1 MWFKSTKILL
11 VLTIS
16 LLGMIAKAEE
26 KTESNLYFGIGGG
39 YHMSTMSI
47 SHLNKDIYPDSKRQG
62 SGMFD
67 IFLQYEFGLKKEF
80 GIRLELDF
88 LKRGGSLQNI
98 YNSPKFE
105 NFYETEN
112 IRNIKY
118 HLQSRFVDI
127 RLPLIYQF
135 CGSRNIVRPY
145 LYLAPIV
152 SFSTGGR
159 ISAQTDF
166 SNGTYE
172 GMSLPI
178 TKGNFRSVNFAG
190 AIGAGLKYDL
200 DIKGHPFYISVE
212 VNYQLGFSDTYSSKE
227 KDGSAVVKDNVFNYI
242 YDNTGTRRFNGFEF
256 KGSLSIPF
264 SVFKKKKE
272 HLYCESIQ
280 EDPIPVPAV
289 PKPTVEIENKI
300 EQEDAPCRSIEE
312 VIDMIEQGTDI
323 HGVVFCSIDDIRF
336 ETGKSTLQ
344 TSSYMYLN
352 KLAAILKQTGMNIEV
367 KGHTDNTGSHEVNMK
382 LSRNRAEAVVNYLK
396 RSGVAENQ
404 LSFSYY
410 GETCPLSDNST
421 ESGRSVNRR
430 VEFEIK

>member
-1 MWFKSTKILL
+1 MLFKRTKTLL
-11 VLTIS
+11 VLAIS
-16 LLGMIAKAEE
+16 LLGMSAKADE
-26 KTESNLYFGIGGG
+26 KTESTFYFGIGGG

-47 SHLNKDIYPDSKRQG
+47 SQLDKDIYPDSKRQD
-62 SGMFD
+62 SGVFD
-67 IFLQYEFGLKKEF
+67 IFLQYEFGHKKEF

-88 LKRGGSLQNI
+88 LKRGGSLHNI
-98 YNSPKFE
+98 YNSSEFE

-118 HLQSRFVDI
+118 DLRSRFVDI

-135 CGSRNIVRPY
+135 CSSRNIVRPY
-145 LYLAPIV
+145 LYIAPIV
-152 SFSTGGR
+152 SFSTGG
-159 ISAQTDF
+159 IILAQTDF
-166 SNGTYE
+166 SNRTYE

-242 YDNTGTRRFNGFEF
+242 YDNTGTRRFNGFEI

-264 SVFKKKKE
+264 SVFKKKRKE
-272 HLYCESIQ
+272 LPYYESIQ
-280 EDPIPVPAV
+280 ETIPVPVA

-300 EQEDAPCRSIEE
+300 EQEEAPCRSIEE
-312 VIDMIEQGTDI
+312 VMDMVEQGTDI

-336 ETGKSTLQ
+336 ETGKSTLHS
-344 TSSYMYLN
+344 SSY
-352 KLAAILKQTGMNIEV
+352 I
-367 KGHTDNTGSHEVNMK
+367 
-382 LSRNRAEAVVNYLK
+382 
-396 RSGVAENQ
+396 
-404 LSFSYY
+404 
-410 GETCPLSDNST
+410 
-421 ESGRSVNRR
+421 
-430 VEFEIK
+430 